1 MPGPHMSSHPRV
13 RTSLGQASLFA
24 PPDNLGTVQTL
35 KKSEV
40 SWTQIT
46 VKYSNIPIHT
56 IYRLEMSPP
65 RALLFGQWH
74 DMKGWWYW
82 KVLWWLYFCLSQLL
96 VQWSFSAFNDTTAD
110 CSLYRSNRIRF
121 EWFNKFLK
129 ILYEMSRYYFF
140 LLLFKETSTV
150 IRILNVYLELL
161 LIDFNN
167 QRQ

>member
-1 MPGPHMSSHPRV
+1 MKLKFTLEEITHLSSLVWMPGPHMSSHPRV

-35 KKSEV
+35 NNSEV

-46 VKYSNIPIHT
+46 VNYSNIPIHT

-65 RALLFGQWH
+65 RTLLFGH
-74 DMKGWWYW
+74 GMKGWWYW
-82 KVLWWLYFCLSQLL
+82 KVLWWLCFCLSQLL

-121 EWFNKFLK
+121 KWFNKFLK
-129 ILYEMSRYYFF
+129 ILYEMSR
-140 LLLFKETSTV
+140 
-150 IRILNVYLELL
+150 
-161 LIDFNN
+161 
-167 QRQ
+167 